1 VAQPRPLTLVLVLG
15 FCLAIAATFFFGYR
29 AGRTARHY
37 RSQDEPIQPWMS
49 VPFVAHTHH
58 TRSEVLFQAIHVP
71 PDLRD
76 HRPIRE
82 IARAERVPVAELIRE
97 LRSAIANANPPGS
110 KAVPPSGNVP
120 GNAPGKAP

>member
-1 VAQPRPLTLVLVLG
+1 MKKLYIEFVAQPRQGTLLLVLA

-37 RSQDEPIQPWMS
+37 RRQDDPIQPWMS

-58 TRSEVLFQAIHVP
+58 TRPELLFQAIHAP

-82 IARAERVPVAELIRE
+82 IAHAEKLPVSEVIRE
-97 LRSAIANANPPGS
+97 LRQAIASAKPAS
-110 KAVPPSGNVP
+110 DQ
-120 GNAPGKAP
+120 APGKAP